1 MFIPSPAFPRM
12 PKNGPQSIEAK
23 DFTTLAR
30 IADIFLIYRDR
41 ATKSAPDFEIPL
53 TFSGYVKAMTDGV
66 GNINS
71 SIAPVAKRP
80 SVYQSE
86 SIREIRAR
94 AESIRQHTSPEEPG
108 RVDPAQPDSRP
119 EPAAQRQCAAQVL
132 SQHQY
137 LGGPV

>member
-1 MFIPSPAFPRM
+1 M
-12 PKNGPQSIEAK
+12 PKNGPQSIEAE

-94 AESIRQHTSPEEPG
+94 AESIRQHTSPEEQDG
-108 RVDPAQPDSRP
+108 LTLLNRILGQNQP
-119 EPAAQRQCAAQVL
+119 L
-132 SQHQY
+132 SANVPRRFY
-137 LGGPV
+137 LNINI